1 MELKVTLHES
11 THEPVTA
18 MIGLAGSVTVRES
31 VELREALVST
41 LAAADR
47 VLLDVGGITET
58 DPSFFQLLCSAR
70 QTAEAAGR
78 ELALAPGHSDGGVG
92 QARRR
97 LRRGTGWRS
106 ASAAS
111 ELLALSR

>member
-31 VELREALVST
+31 VELREALVSA
-41 LAAADR
+41 LAAADK

-78 ELALAPGHSDGGVG
+78 ELALAPGHSDACGEAALAAAFPFDGSLTPG
-92 QARRR
+92 EKP
-97 LRRGTGWRS
+97 LR
-106 ASAAS
+106 
-111 ELLALSR
+111 EE